1 MLRVF
6 YLLLRR
12 KNTTFFL
19 FLESVL
25 STLDLASFL
34 LTSFFLLC
42 TFSPLLF
49 SHYSGRQGHQ
59 PPQEVQQRRRPHL
72 QGDHGHEP
80 LRHGRQLRAVP
91 DLVRY
96 LNFFFSQRRGKKTEL
111 FVFSKTKKKQL
122 LRHGR
127 HPDLRA
133 GQLRS
138 RGRQPHRR
146 GHHHHAA
153 GSRDQ
158 PFGHPYPAQR
168 VREEEK
174 RGEPFFFQPRPCTDL
189 SNNKKKNVPSL
200 CQCQR
205 PAPGSAG
212 LPLPDRRLA
221 RWVRFLCWL
230 SFFEEKGSEE
240 GEKALSHSAA
250 PFFLFSSTTFF

>member
-1 MLRVF
+1 M
-6 YLLLRR
+6 
-12 KNTTFFL
+12 
-19 FLESVL
+19 
-25 STLDLASFL
+25 
-34 LTSFFLLC
+34 
-42 TFSPLLF
+42 
-49 SHYSGRQGHQ
+49 
-59 PPQEVQQRRRPHL
+59 
-72 QGDHGHEP
+72 
-80 LRHGRQLRAVP
+80 P

-96 LNFFFSQRRGKKTEL
+96 LNFFFSQRRGKKTQL
-111 FVFSKTKKKQL
+111 FDFSKTKKKQL

-127 HPDLRA
+127 LPDLRA
-133 GQLRS
+133 GQLRA

-146 GHHHHAA
+146 RHHHRAA
-153 GSRDQ
+153 GSCNQ
-158 PFGHPYPAQR
+158 SFGHPYPAQR

-174 RGEPFFFQPRPCTDL
+174 RGGPFFFNLDPALT
-189 SNNKKKNVPSL
+189 SETKKNVPSL

-240 GEKALSHSAA
+240 REKALSHSAA

>member
-1 MLRVF
+1 MLCFAFF

-12 KNTTFFL
+12 KNATFFL
-19 FLESVL
+19 FLESVF

-96 LNFFFSQRRGKKTEL
+96 LNFFFSQRRGKKTQL
-111 FVFSKTKKKQL
+111 FVFSKAKKKQL

-127 HPDLRA
+127 LPDLRA
-133 GQLRS
+133 GQLRA
-138 RGRQPHRR
+138 RGTRR
-146 GHHHHAA
+146 RRCGHHHRGP
-153 GSRDQ
+153 GSLGQ
-158 PFGHPYPAQR
+158 SFGHPDPADG
-168 VREEEK
+168 VRGGRERKTIFSPLNLDPTSK
-174 RGEPFFFQPRPCTDL
+174 RAL
-189 SNNKKKNVPSL
+189 SPLKKKKNFSFSPSPTEL
-200 CQCQR
+200 T
-205 PAPGSAG
+205 
-212 LPLPDRRLA
+212 
-221 RWVRFLCWL
+221 
-230 SFFEEKGSEE
+230 
-240 GEKALSHSAA
+240 
-250 PFFLFSSTTFF
+250 SSPRECRSPPS